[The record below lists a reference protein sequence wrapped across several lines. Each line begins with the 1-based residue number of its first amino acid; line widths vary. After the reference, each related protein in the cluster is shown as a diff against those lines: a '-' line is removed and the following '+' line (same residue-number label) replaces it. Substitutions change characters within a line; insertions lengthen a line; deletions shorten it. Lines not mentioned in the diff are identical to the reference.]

1 MDIISGAFENEKVRN
16 TVQGGCSAGI
26 GRLLSDNIYYAI
38 TIAIVLI
45 LIYYINA
52 DMLRAVPV
60 LNYFVPDDQ
69 FMTMNHSPGKK
80 TGRAA

>member
-1 MDIISGAFENEKVRN
+1 MDFISGAFENEKVRN

-45 LIYYINA
+45 LIYYIKPE
-52 DMLRAVPV
+52 MLRAVPV
-60 LNYFVPDDQ
+60 LNYFVPAEENMDDKPKVK
-69 FMTMNHSPGKK
+69 SGKK
-80 TGRAA
+80 V